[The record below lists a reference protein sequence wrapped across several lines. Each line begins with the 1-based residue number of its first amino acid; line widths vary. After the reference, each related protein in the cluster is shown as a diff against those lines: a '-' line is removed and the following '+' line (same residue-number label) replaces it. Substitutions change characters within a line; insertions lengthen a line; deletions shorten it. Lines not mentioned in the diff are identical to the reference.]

1 MNLIWIAGL
10 AIVMLLEKL
19 HRSGRWI
26 ARGGGELMVAAG
38 AYLLV
43 QGANGIT
50 AAA

>member
-1 MNLIWIAGL
+1 MNLTWIARL
-10 AIVMLLEKL
+10 AIVILLEKL
-19 HRSGRWI
+19 HRAGRWI
-26 ARGGGELMVAAG
+26 ARGRGVLMVAAG